1 MKILRI
7 LFILLIP
14 AFGFVGCQKSDVK
27 PSCQHEDKSSQASDD
42 NSQGNVGSRTVNMNG
57 DFESGDD
64 EESTDIIGSGDDDR
78 DGGDKKKKLSV
89 K

>member
-7 LFILLIP
+7 ILILLIP
-14 AFGFVGCQKSDVK
+14 AFGFVGCQKSDIK
-27 PSCQHEDKSSQASDD
+27 PSCQHEDKSSKESDD
-42 NSQGNVGSRTVNMNG
+42 NSQNNVGSRTVNSTG

-64 EESTDIIGSGDDDR
+64 EGSTDIIGSGDDDR